1 MVMNEINISK
11 VDFNLLRALKALLI
25 EKHAGRAAKRL
36 NVTQS
41 AMSHTLGRLRLVFD
55 DPLFIRTAKGLEP
68 TARAL
73 FLEERLF
80 LILNEINVLLE
91 PQVFEPEK
99 LAVRFKIQTHDFIL
113 SSYLTEAF
121 SAINKIAPNVVFD
134 IKNITDQCYENL
146 DQGDTDLIIAAGLK
160 AKTKFIQTSMVD
172 EKIVCLFDNEH
183 PILKQWSIKELY
195 EYPHIKLSLLDDQH
209 DPITQ
214 YGIKND
220 LPERK
225 VGAYT
230 DSLHNQSILLKGTSF
245 IAFLPHS
252 LAKQACKQ
260 YALVTKPCPFEVP
273 NVTIKGVW
281 HERNH
286 NQPAHQWLRNM
297 IIKNNNIYNNTSD
310 KKS

>member
-1 MVMNEINISK
+1 MNEINILK

-41 AMSHTLGRLRLVFD
+41 AMSHTLGRLRVVFD

-73 FLEERLF
+73 LLSDRLS
-80 LILNEINVLLE
+80 LILNEINLLLE
-91 PQVFEPEK
+91 PQVFQPET
-99 LAVRFKIQTHDFIL
+99 LALRFKIQTHDFIL
-113 SSYLTEAF
+113 SSYLIDAF
-121 SAINKIAPNVVFD
+121 STINKIAPNVIFD
-134 IKNITDQCYENL
+134 IKNITSQCYDSL
-146 DQGDTDLIIAAGLK
+146 DQGDTDLILAAGIK
-160 AKTKFIQTSMVD
+160 AKTKFIQTSMVE

-183 PILKQWSIKELY
+183 PILKNWNIKKLF

-225 VGAYT
+225 IGAYT

-245 IAFLPHS
+245 IAFLPDS

-260 YALVTKPCPFEVP
+260 YGLTAKPCPFEVP
-273 NVTIKGVW
+273 NITIKGVW
-281 HERNH
+281 HERNN
-286 NQPAHQWLRNM
+286 NQAAHKWLRNM
-297 IIKNNNIYNNTSD
+297 LIKNNNIHDSTSD
-310 KKS
+310 KKT